1 MPAAPLKVDGW
12 RVLLCSWIHRRRSFL
27 ELFIEAALISS
38 VAINR
43 LAVVLQVCLWCSDE
57 EASWWRSEVNYTR
70 QEEHDRGGHSEDV
83 SFWGPL
89 LQLHTSPCS
98 SYCDHLVCLEVFED
112 FRFFQITF
120 GTIFKLASWPCRY
133 FFLFLMLTH
142 SFLFASFK
150 MQDEKRLVCLFV
162 CCCSFFWKAQMR
174 VKLLQRKGLQLLS
187 GLVSHIW
194 GQRNRNRQKRF
205 SAETFGLFLAS
216 HQNRKKNN

>member
-1 MPAAPLKVDGW
+1 MPTAPLKVDGW

-162 CCCSFFWKAQMR
+162 CLLLFVFLKGSDEGKTVAEERTAAPVRTGVPHMRTTKQKQTEKIFSRNVWSFF
-174 VKLLQRKGLQLLS
+174 S
-187 GLVSHIW
+187 FSPE
-194 GQRNRNRQKRF
+194 QK
-205 SAETFGLFLAS
+205 
-216 HQNRKKNN
+216 KK